1 MTVVEQ
7 YLALGLSAPL
17 SPPALNNAW
26 EIRVGEYPVT
36 FSPELLLKVRKIAN
50 IKSFVAEMLVD
61 VYPGR
66 SCSIAVIVHS
76 SDYGG
81 YDNGLPP

>member
-1 MTVVEQ
+1 MD
-7 YLALGLSAPL
+7 
-17 SPPALNNAW
+17 
-26 EIRVGEYPVT
+26 EYPVT
-36 FSPELLLKVRKIAN
+36 FSLELLLKVRKIAN

-61 VYPGR
+61 VYRMGGGGLLSMAGNPGR

-81 YDNGLPP
+81 YYNVLPP

>member
-1 MTVVEQ
+1 MD
-7 YLALGLSAPL
+7 G
-17 SPPALNNAW
+17 
-26 EIRVGEYPVT
+26 YPVT

-50 IKSFVAEMLVD
+50 IRSLVVEMLAD
-61 VYPGR
+61 GYRTGGGLISMAGNPGQ
-66 SCSIAVIVHS
+66 SYSIVVIVHS